1 MKTHMCVCVCVE
13 ENFRMAMVYRS
24 VGFNLKYLLG
34 LSVDTCHHKRFRLVR
49 IVPSQVMYSLVLV

>member
-1 MKTHMCVCVCVE
+1 
-13 ENFRMAMVYRS
+13 MAMVYRS